1 MSTKKMIFTKQT
13 KELILREYSI
23 RGNEFIQYG
32 KDENTY
38 KHTSIR
44 GYLITIE
51 QEIQNGDCTGRILV
65 RHTDS
70 RGYIKAIDTWQR
82 TGDKA
87 EFLFRDTPQTLK
99 RKPEF
104 EAYEG
109 LQEFIEQLRRDGNA
123 VLMDNQK
130 LKSEI
135 EALKQENED
144 LKKQLELAIG
154 ANRQKHPGGRPRT
167 DKSIAEQIIE
177 DCENGI
183 SKVEVAKKYGVGRRT
198 VYTILEREGKTLKF
212 KSVHDAAADCEIK
225 EIPLRD
231 ILKKSSDVSK

>member
-1 MSTKKMIFTKQT
+1 MK
-13 KELILREYSI
+13 EYSI
-23 RGNEFIQYG
+23 NGNEFIVYG
-32 KDENTY
+32 KNEHSY
-38 KHTSIR
+38 KSKNVKGYYISIEPELEH
-44 GYLITIE
+44 GEL
-51 QEIQNGDCTGRILV
+51 TGRIRV
-65 RHTDS
+65 IHSDS
-70 RGYIKAIDTWQR
+70 RGYIRAIDTWIRVQ
-82 TGDKA
+82 DKA

-99 RKPEF
+99 KKPEV
-104 EAYEG
+104 EVLED
-109 LQEFIEQLRRDGNA
+109 LQYQIKELKENGNA
-123 VLMDNQK
+123 VLQDNKK

-135 EALKQENED
+135 EALKQENEE

-177 DCENGI
+177 DCKNGI

-231 ILKKSSDVSK
+231 ILKKSDDVLK